1 MKLDDVYQIVK
12 LDSQE
17 SVNKLLWLEIIENRY
32 VFIN

>member
-17 SVNKLLWLEIIENRY
+17 SVNKLLEHGWKLLKIDTY
-32 VFIN
+32 